1 MWWYAWAGA
10 GGAAGPALV
19 KGTTVTDRIDIPESD
34 AALLAQCEV
43 QTFRAGG
50 PGGQHQ
56 NVTDSAVR
64 LRHLATG
71 LTVTCRAQRSQYLNK
86 MDALRR
92 LRLKLIRFNEPPPP
106 PRRPTR
112 PSRAAKERRL
122 AEKSHRAA
130 AKRLRRPPA
139 GDD

>member
-1 MWWYAWAGA
+1 MHE
-10 GGAAGPALV
+10 PV
-19 KGTTVTDRIDIPESD
+19 DIPESD
-34 AALLAQCEV
+34 DALLAECDV

-64 LRHLATG
+64 LVHRPTG
-71 LTVTCRAQRSQYLNK
+71 LTVTSRAQRSQHQNK

-92 LRLKLIRFNEPPPP
+92 LRLKLRRLNEPPPP

-122 AEKSHRAA
+122 AEKTRRSA
-130 AKRLRRPPA
+130 AKRLRRPPSK
-139 GDD
+139 DD

>member
-1 MWWYAWAGA
+1 VT
-10 GGAAGPALV
+10 GP
-19 KGTTVTDRIDIPESD
+19 IDIPESD
-34 AALLAQCEV
+34 EALLAACDV

-64 LRHLATG
+64 LVHRDTG
-71 LTVTCRAQRSQYLNK
+71 LTVTSRAQRSQYLNK

-92 LRLKLIRFNEPPPP
+92 LRLKLRRLNEPPPP

-122 AEKSHRAA
+122 AQKSRRAA
-130 AKRLRRPPA
+130 DKRLRRPPS
-139 GDD
+139 GEE

>member
-1 MWWYAWAGA
+1 MHE
-10 GGAAGPALV
+10 PV
-19 KGTTVTDRIDIPESD
+19 DIPESNE
-34 AALLAQCEV
+34 ALLAECDV

-64 LRHLATG
+64 LVHGPTG
-71 LTVTCRAQRSQYLNK
+71 VTVTCRAQRSQYLNK
-86 MDALRR
+86 TDALRR
-92 LRLKLIRFNEPPPP
+92 LRLKLRRLNEPPPP

-122 AEKSHRAA
+122 AKKARRAT
-130 AKRLRRPPA
+130 AKRLRRPPSK
-139 GDD
+139 DD

>member
-1 MWWYAWAGA
+1 ME
-10 GGAAGPALV
+10 GPIEIPD
-19 KGTTVTDRIDIPESD
+19 TDAE
-34 AALLAQCEV
+34 LLAQCEV

-56 NVTDSAVR
+56 NMTDSAVR
-64 LRHLATG
+64 LKHQATG

-92 LRLKLIRFNEPPPP
+92 LRRKLEKLNEPPPP

-122 AEKSHRAA
+122 AVKTKRGAV
-130 AKRLRRPPA
+130 KRLRRPP
-139 GDD
+139 GDEE

>member
-1 MWWYAWAGA
+1 MVGFG
-10 GGAAGPALV
+10 GGALP
-19 KGTTVTDRIDIPESD
+19 GTAAERMCPPSDIPESD

-43 QTFRAGG
+43 ETFRAGG

-56 NVTDSAVR
+56 NKTDSAVR
-64 LRHLATG
+64 LRHLPTG

-92 LRLKLIRFNEPPPP
+92 LRLKLVKLNEPPPP
-106 PRRPTR
+106 PRRATR

-122 AEKSHRAA
+122 AAKKGRAGV
-130 AKRLRRPPA
+130 KRLRRPPA

>member
-1 MWWYAWAGA
+1 MVGFGG
-10 GGAAGPALV
+10 GGAFRAAAAERMCPLS
-19 KGTTVTDRIDIPESD
+19 DIPQSD
-34 AALLAQCEV
+34 AALLAECEV
-43 QTFRAGG
+43 DTFRAGG

-56 NVTDSAVR
+56 NKTDSAVR
-64 LRHLATG
+64 LRHGPTG

-92 LRLKLIRFNEPPPP
+92 LRLKLVKFYAPPPP
-106 PRRPTR
+106 PRRATR

-122 AEKSHRAA
+122 AAKKGRAVV
-130 AKRLRRPPA
+130 KRLRRPPA

>member
-1 MWWYAWAGA
+1 MPAGYH
-10 GGAAGPALV
+10 GGSGLGAVAAADGRRHHVDAPF
-19 KGTTVTDRIDIPESD
+19 DIPESD
-34 AALLAQCEV
+34 DELLAQCEV

-64 LRHLATG
+64 LVHAPSG
-71 LTVTCRAQRSQYLNK
+71 LTVTSRAQRSQYLNK

-92 LRLKLIRFNEPPPP
+92 LRLKLRRANEPPP

-122 AEKSHRAA
+122 AGKARRGAT
-130 AKRLRRPPA
+130 KRLRRPPA
-139 GDD
+139 ESE

>member
-1 MWWYAWAGA
+1 MVGFGG
-10 GGAAGPALV
+10 GGAAAAAAQCMCPPA
-19 KGTTVTDRIDIPESD
+19 DIPQSD
-34 AALLAQCEV
+34 AALLAECEV
-43 QTFRAGG
+43 DTFRAGG

-64 LRHLATG
+64 LRHRPTG

-92 LRLKLIRFNEPPPP
+92 LRLKLVKFYAPPPP

-122 AEKSHRAA
+122 AAKKGRAGV
-130 AKRLRRPPA
+130 KRLRRPPA

>member
-1 MWWYAWAGA
+1 
-10 GGAAGPALV
+10 V
-19 KGTTVTDRIDIPESD
+19 DERIDIPEGD
-34 AALLAQCEV
+34 EALLAQCDV

-64 LRHLATG
+64 LVHRPTG
-71 LTVTCRAQRSQYLNK
+71 VTVTSRAQRSQHLNK

-92 LRLKLIRFNEPPPP
+92 LRLKLRRMDEPPPP

-112 PSRAAKERRL
+112 PSRAARERRL
-122 AEKSHRAA
+122 TEKARRAS
-130 AKRLRRPPA
+130 AKRLRRPPSA
-139 GDD
+139 DE

>member
-1 MWWYAWAGA
+1 MTE
-10 GGAAGPALV
+10 P
-19 KGTTVTDRIDIPESD
+19 IDIPESD
-34 AALLAQCEV
+34 EALLAECEV

-56 NVTDSAVR
+56 NVTESAVR
-64 LRHLATG
+64 LVHQPTG
-71 LTVTCRAQRSQYLNK
+71 VTVTCRAQRSQYLNK

-92 LRLKLIRFNEPPPP
+92 LRLKLRRLTEPPPP

-112 PSRAAKERRL
+112 PTKAASERRL
-122 AEKSHRAA
+122 AGKARRARD
-130 AKRLRRPPA
+130 KRLRRPPG

>member
-1 MWWYAWAGA
+1 MAD
-10 GGAAGPALV
+10 P
-19 KGTTVTDRIDIPESD
+19 TDIPEND
-34 AALLAQCEV
+34 DALLAECEV

-64 LRHLATG
+64 LKHLPTG

-92 LRLKLIRFNEPPPP
+92 LRLKLKKLNEPPPP
-106 PRRPTR
+106 PRRATR
-112 PSRAAKERRL
+112 PSRAARERRL
-122 AEKSHRAA
+122 AGKARRAA
-130 AKRLRRPPA
+130 AKRLRRPPST
-139 GDD
+139 DD

>member
-1 MWWYAWAGA
+1 MNE
-10 GGAAGPALV
+10 PV
-19 KGTTVTDRIDIPESD
+19 DIPQSD
-34 AALLAQCEV
+34 EALLAECDV

-64 LRHLATG
+64 LVHRPTG
-71 LTVTCRAQRSQYLNK
+71 LTVTSRAQRSQHMNK

-92 LRLKLIRFNEPPPP
+92 LRLKLRRLNEPPP

-122 AEKSHRAA
+122 AEKTRRSA
-130 AKRLRRPPA
+130 AKRLRRPPSS
-139 GDD
+139 DD

>member
-1 MWWYAWAGA
+1 MNE
-10 GGAAGPALV
+10 PV
-19 KGTTVTDRIDIPESD
+19 DIPQSD
-34 AALLAQCEV
+34 EALLAECDV

-64 LRHLATG
+64 LVHRPTG
-71 LTVTCRAQRSQYLNK
+71 LTVTSRAQRSQHMNK

-92 LRLKLIRFNEPPPP
+92 LRLKLRRLNEPPPP

-122 AEKSHRAA
+122 AEKTRRSA
-130 AKRLRRPPA
+130 AKRLRRPPSS
-139 GDD
+139 DD

>member
-1 MWWYAWAGA
+1 M
-10 GGAAGPALV
+10 
-19 KGTTVTDRIDIPESD
+19 TDSIDIPESD
-34 AALLAQCEV
+34 EALLAECEV

-56 NVTDSAVR
+56 NVTESAVR
-64 LRHLATG
+64 LVHRPTG

-92 LRLKLIRFNEPPPP
+92 LRLKLRRLNEPARP
-106 PRRPTR
+106 PRRLTR
-112 PSRAAKERRL
+112 PSRAAVERRL
-122 AEKSHRAA
+122 AGKARRAA

-139 GDD
+139 SDE

>member
-1 MWWYAWAGA
+1 
-10 GGAAGPALV
+10 LV
-19 KGTTVTDRIDIPESD
+19 TTPEKTMDTPRHIPESD
-34 AALLAQCEV
+34 DALLAECEV

-64 LRHLATG
+64 LRHRPTG

-86 MDALRR
+86 TDALRR
-92 LRLKLIRFNEPPPP
+92 LRLKLRKFYEPPPP

-112 PSRAAKERRL
+112 PTRAAAERRL
-122 AEKSHRAA
+122 SGKKARGSL
-130 AKRLRRPPA
+130 KRLRRPPA
-139 GDD
+139 GEE

>member
-1 MWWYAWAGA
+1 MDY
-10 GGAAGPALV
+10 PV
-19 KGTTVTDRIDIPESD
+19 DIPESD
-34 AALLAQCEV
+34 EGLLAECEV

-64 LRHLATG
+64 LRHRPTG

-92 LRLKLIRFNEPPPP
+92 LRLKLAKLGAPPPP

-112 PSRAAKERRL
+112 PSRAAVERRL
-122 AEKSHRAA
+122 AGKKGRAVV
-130 AKRLRRPPA
+130 KRLRRPPA
-139 GDD
+139 ADD

>member
-1 MWWYAWAGA
+1 MC
-10 GGAAGPALV
+10 P
-19 KGTTVTDRIDIPESD
+19 TIDIPESD
-34 AALLAQCEV
+34 VALLAQCEV
-43 QTFRAGG
+43 ETFRAGG

-64 LRHLATG
+64 LRHLPTG

-92 LRLKLIRFNEPPPP
+92 LRIKLRKAAAPPPE
-106 PRRPTR
+106 PRRTTE
-112 PSRAAKERRL
+112 PSRAAVERRL
-122 AEKSHRAA
+122 SAKKGRGLV
-130 AKRLRRPPA
+130 KRLRQPPA

>member
-1 MWWYAWAGA
+1 VVGFGG
-10 GGAAGPALV
+10 GGACRAAAAERMCPPV
-19 KGTTVTDRIDIPESD
+19 DIPQSD
-34 AALLAQCEV
+34 AVLLAECEV
-43 QTFRAGG
+43 ETFRAGG

-64 LRHLATG
+64 LRHRPTG

-92 LRLKLIRFNEPPPP
+92 LRLKLVKLNAPPPP
-106 PRRPTR
+106 PRRATR
-112 PSRAAKERRL
+112 PSRAAVERRL
-122 AEKSHRAA
+122 AAKKGRAVV
-130 AKRLRRPPA
+130 KRLRRPPA